1 MPPTTRRFQR
11 GTVPVRLSFADDG
24 FIVQTMRI
32 SLRSI
37 RIRHIVRVAPLLL
50 AIVATT
56 TPPAFAAAPGPLRV
70 VATFLPMYLFTANV
84 AAGVPGVTVDLLLPA
99 SLGCPHDYALTP
111 GDMRKIS
118 GAEVIVANGLGM
130 EEFLGTPIRKAN
142 PKARVVE
149 TAKAVQPM
157 KAEDGHGHGGTN
169 PHAWVSPRNAA
180 LQVRVIE
187 QALSEAAPDRAPLF
201 KRNADAYVAK
211 LTALAADFDSAAKS
225 FKRRKIVTVHNVFDY
240 LARDLSLSVVGEIE
254 ETPGQEPSAAA
265 IRRLAKTVRAEKVPA
280 VFAEPQYPEKAAAV
294 VAREAGVPVRTLDP
308 VATGG
313 TALDLYETV
322 MRKNLKVLAEA
333 LSSP

>member
-1 MPPTTRRFQR
+1 MPVPTRC
-11 GTVPVRLSFADDG
+11 TVPVLLSFAAYG
-24 FIVQTMRI
+24 FIVPTMRI
-32 SLRSI
+32 ILRSTTVL
-37 RIRHIVRVAPLLL
+37 RIIRVAAVLLV
-50 AIVATT
+50 IVAVSLS
-56 TPPAFAAAPGPLRV
+56 PASAAAPAPLRV

-84 AAGVPGVTVDLLLPA
+84 AVGVPSVTVDLLLPA

-118 GAEVIVANGLGM
+118 GADLIVANGLGM
-130 EEFLGTPIRKAN
+130 EEFLGAPIAKAN

-169 PHAWVSPRNAA
+169 PHTWVSPRNAA

-225 FKRRKIVTVHNVFDY
+225 FKRRNIVTVHNVFDY
-240 LARDLSLSVVGEIE
+240 LARDLSLKVVGEIE

-308 VATGG
+308 VATGP
-313 TALDLYETV
+313 TVLDTYETV
-322 MRKNLKVLAEA
+322 MRKNLKVLVEA